1 MEIRFRETG
10 QVMFEGEFRS
20 MHPETSFPVPLT
32 AEILGDFGADVV
44 LEGPQATTQPPY
56 EFSYRNGVEQ
66 INGQWFTKYSIG
78 PVFQD
83 QPAQGDQPAKTAAE
97 QMAEYRAQK
106 DAEQAKNVRE
116 TRNQRLKDSDWSQGK
131 DIADAVSQPWAVYR
145 QALRDVP
152 AQAGFPWDVTW
163 PDAP

>member
-1 MEIRFRETG
+1 MEIRIRETG

-44 LEGPQATTQPPY
+44 LEGPQAQPTRY
-56 EFSYRNGVEQ
+56 QVAYRDGVEQ
-66 INGQWFTKYSIG
+66 IDGKWFTKYS
-78 PVFQD
+78 VAD
-83 QPAQGDQPAKTAAE
+83 MDDDAKAA
-97 QMAEYRAQK
+97 K
-106 DAEQAKNVRE
+106 DAEQAKSVRSD
-116 TRNQRLKDSDWSQGK
+116 RNQRLKDSDWSQGK